1 MPDITSRI
9 ANTSGPGADE
19 SGEPCA
25 PATNQGAA
33 PRLLCIRERE
43 PSWVLLTVG
52 LSSVGLSP
60 PRLVWVSS
68 PRAALSRLREEQF
81 DCLVV
86 DVPASLAPPT
96 DDNGPFGLIRAARTA
111 GCSEPAVIVGRLLTD
126 AEWTEACA
134 CDCDVFVSPR
144 GWESAAL
151 GGVVKRSLL
160 RGALLREN
168 RALTAANH
176 RRLIR
181 ERDESEQL
189 LAHQRQ
195 MIAELEALPHPLR
208 QTGGRGAD
216 RLYSSLTAK
225 DEAAGATDN
234 PGEAFAPHYASL
246 LRSYVLMGSGSLAGE
261 ISEMADRLLAA
272 RVPPHEALQLHL
284 GCVESLVK
292 GLGNRSARHV
302 MARADLLAV
311 EMMTHLAHRSQS
323 VSGPLPSG
331 NSAAIPLRNVT
342 GTAGI
347 DLSEFRATS
356 PLTENL

>member
-1 MPDITSRI
+1 MPEPLASMVTRFSS
-9 ANTSGPGADE
+9 ASDE
-19 SGEPCA
+19 AGESYPSA
-25 PATNQGAA
+25 AFRGAA
-33 PRLLCIRERE
+33 PRLLCVCERE

-52 LSSVGLSP
+52 LNSVGLAP

-68 PRAALSRLREEQF
+68 PRAALSRLHEEQF

-86 DVPASLAPPT
+86 DVPASLASPA

-111 GCSEPAVIVGRLLTD
+111 GCTEPVVIVGRLLTD
-126 AEWTEACA
+126 AEWNEACS

-144 GWESAAL
+144 GWESSAL

-160 RGALLREN
+160 RGALSREN
-168 RALTAANH
+168 RSLTSANH
-176 RRLIR
+176 RRLVR

-195 MIAELEALPHPLR
+195 LIAELEALPHPLR
-208 QTGGRGAD
+208 QPAELGAE
-216 RLYSSLTAK
+216 RLYSTASA
-225 DEAAGATDN
+225 ERERVVAEEGLAET
-234 PGEAFAPHYASL
+234 FAPHYASL

-272 RVPPHEALQLHL
+272 RLPPHEALQLHL

-302 MARADLLAV
+302 MGRADLLAV
-311 EMMTHLAHRSQS
+311 EMMTRLAQRSHT
-323 VSGPLPSG
+323 VTG
-331 NSAAIPLRNVT
+331 AALSRAPAAVPLRNVT
-342 GTAGI
+342 GAAGI
-347 DLSEFRATS
+347 DLGDFSAAE
-356 PLTENL
+356 P

>member
-1 MPDITSRI
+1 MPDITASI
-9 ANTSGPGADE
+9 ANTSAPAADEPGAL
-19 SGEPCA
+19 P
-25 PATNQGAA
+25 TFHGAA
-33 PRLLCIRERE
+33 PRLLCVRERE

-52 LSSVGLSP
+52 LSSVGLAP

-86 DVPASLAPPT
+86 DVPASLAPPA
-96 DDNGPFGLIRAARTA
+96 DDNGPFGLIRAARTG
-111 GCSEPAVIVGRLLTD
+111 GCTEPAVIVGRLLTD

-168 RALTAANH
+168 RALAVANH

-208 QTGGRGAD
+208 QTAARGAE
-216 RLYSSLTAK
+216 RLYSSL
-225 DEAAGATDN
+225 AAEHEPATPKGN
-234 PGEAFAPHYASL
+234 PGEAFAQHYASL

-311 EMMTHLAHRSQS
+311 EMMTHLAHRSQA
-323 VSGPLPSG
+323 VTG
-331 NSAAIPLRNVT
+331 AAALHTPGAAPLRNVT
-342 GTAGI
+342 GIAGI
-347 DLSEFRATS
+347 DLSEFGTGKS
-356 PLTENL
+356 

>member
-1 MPDITSRI
+1 MPEHSARMVN
-9 ANTSGPGADE
+9 AVAPPAAE
-19 SGEPCA
+19 AAEPDPRA
-25 PATNQGAA
+25 SFQGGA
-33 PRLLCIRERE
+33 PRLLCVCERE

-52 LSSVGLSP
+52 LNSVGLAP

-81 DCLVV
+81 DCLLV
-86 DVPASLAPPT
+86 DVPASLASPA
-96 DDNGPFGLIRAARTA
+96 DDNGPFGLIRAARTG
-111 GCSEPAVIVGRLLTD
+111 GCTEPVVIVGRLLTD

-144 GWESAAL
+144 GWESSAL

-160 RGALLREN
+160 RGTLLREN
-168 RALTAANH
+168 RSLTTANH
-176 RRLIR
+176 RRLLR

-195 MIAELEALPHPLR
+195 LIAELEALPHPLR
-208 QTGGRGAD
+208 QPPMRGAE
-216 RLYSSLTAK
+216 RLYSTDPAK
-225 DEAAGATDN
+225 REAVDAKENAC
-234 PGEAFAPHYASL
+234 ESFAPHYASL
-246 LRSYVLMGSGSLAGE
+246 LRSYVLMGSGSLVGE

-272 RVPPHEALQLHL
+272 RIPPHEALQLHL

-311 EMMTHLAHRSQS
+311 EMMTHLAHRSQA
-323 VSGPLPSG
+323 VTG
-331 NSAAIPLRNVT
+331 AAARSPATVPLRNVT

-347 DLSEFRATS
+347 DLSEFGTGES
-356 PLTENL
+356 

>member
-1 MPDITSRI
+1 MPHPSSSTKN
-9 ANTSGPGADE
+9 AE
-19 SGEPCA
+19 A
-25 PATNQGAA
+25 PAHDTGESDATASIHTTAA
-33 PRLLCIRERE
+33 RLLCVCQRE

-52 LSSVGLSP
+52 LNAVGLAP

-68 PRAALSRLREEQF
+68 PRAALARLREEQF

-86 DVPASLAPPT
+86 DVPASLASPA
-96 DDNGPFGLIRAARTA
+96 DDSGPFGLIRAARTG
-111 GCSEPAVIVGRLLTD
+111 GCNEPVVVVGRLLTD

-151 GGVVKRSLL
+151 GGVVKRSLA
-160 RGALLREN
+160 RGAVLREN

-176 RRLIR
+176 RRLLR

-195 MIAELEALPHPLR
+195 LIAELEALPHPLR
-208 QTGGRGAD
+208 QPARRNESRFATELAANETSAD
-216 RLYSSLTAK
+216 EIES
-225 DEAAGATDN
+225 ATD
-234 PGEAFAPHYASL
+234 AFAPNYASL

-261 ISEMADRLLAA
+261 ISDLADRLLSA
-272 RVPPHEALQLHL
+272 RIPPHEALQLHL

-311 EMMTHLAHRSQS
+311 EMMTYLAHRSQA
-323 VSGPLPSG
+323 VSGATLMDAT
-331 NSAAIPLRNVT
+331 AAVPLRNVT
-342 GTAGI
+342 GSAGI
-347 DLSEFRATS
+347 DLSE
-356 PLTENL
+356 LGG

>member
-1 MPDITSRI
+1 MP
-9 ANTSGPGADE
+9 
-19 SGEPCA
+19 EPLASSVNAIA
-25 PATNQGAA
+25 PATDVAQATLPGAA
-33 PRLLCIRERE
+33 PRLLCVCERE

-52 LSSVGLSP
+52 LNSVGLAP

-86 DVPASLAPPT
+86 DVPASLASPA

-111 GCSEPAVIVGRLLTD
+111 GCFEPVVIVGRLLTD
-126 AEWTEACA
+126 AEWSEACA

-144 GWESAAL
+144 GWESSAL

-160 RGALLREN
+160 RGTLSREN

-176 RRLIR
+176 RRLLR

-195 MIAELEALPHPLR
+195 LIAELEALPHPLR
-208 QTGGRGAD
+208 QTAGHGAD
-216 RLYSSLTAK
+216 RWYPDAPADTEK
-225 DEAAGATDN
+225 GDAAQGLA
-234 PGEAFAPHYASL
+234 ESFAPHYASL
-246 LRSYVLMGSGSLAGE
+246 LRSYVLMGSGSLAAE
-261 ISEMADRLLAA
+261 ISEMADRLIAA
-272 RVPPHEALQLHL
+272 RLPPHEALQLHL
-284 GCVESLVK
+284 SSVESLVK

-311 EMMTHLAHRSQS
+311 EMMTHLAHRSQAVTGAS
-323 VSGPLPSG
+323 APRAPAGVPLH
-331 NSAAIPLRNVT
+331 NVT
-342 GTAGI
+342 GAAGI
-347 DLSEFRATS
+347 DLSQLGAA
-356 PLTENL
+356 

>member
-1 MPDITSRI
+1 MPETFARMVNAS
-9 ANTSGPGADE
+9 P
-19 SGEPCA
+19 
-25 PATNQGAA
+25 PATDEAGESSPPASFQGAA
-33 PRLLCIRERE
+33 PRLLCVCERE

-52 LSSVGLSP
+52 LNSVGLAP

-81 DCLVV
+81 DCLLV
-86 DVPASLAPPT
+86 DVPASLASPA

-111 GCSEPAVIVGRLLTD
+111 GCTEPAVIVGRLLTD
-126 AEWTEACA
+126 AEWNEACA

-144 GWESAAL
+144 GWESSAL

-160 RGALLREN
+160 RGALSREN

-176 RRLIR
+176 RRLVR

-195 MIAELEALPHPLR
+195 LIAELEALPHPLR
-208 QTGGRGAD
+208 QTAGRSAERWYANVSVEQEPIAAKG
-216 RLYSSLTAK
+216 LT
-225 DEAAGATDN
+225 ES
-234 PGEAFAPHYASL
+234 FAPHYASL

-272 RVPPHEALQLHL
+272 RLPPHEALQLHL

-311 EMMTHLAHRSQS
+311 EMMTHLAHRSQAVTGAAASRTPAS
-323 VSGPLPSG
+323 V
-331 NSAAIPLRNVT
+331 PLRNVT
-342 GTAGI
+342 GIAGI
-347 DLSEFRATS
+347 DLSEFGTPHS
-356 PLTENL
+356 

>member
-1 MPDITSRI
+1 MPDLSASIKNSSRP
-9 ANTSGPGADE
+9 TADE
-19 SGEPCA
+19 SGHRNETA
-25 PATNQGAA
+25 GASSAA
-33 PRLLCIRERE
+33 PRLLCVCERE

-52 LSSVGLSP
+52 LNSVGLAP

-68 PRAALSRLREEQF
+68 PRAALSRLREDQF

-86 DVPASLAPPT
+86 DVPASLGSPG

-111 GCSEPAVIVGRLLTD
+111 GCTEPVVIVGRLLTD
-126 AEWTEACA
+126 AEWQAACA

-160 RGALLREN
+160 RGALFREN

-176 RRLIR
+176 RRLLR

-195 MIAELEALPHPLR
+195 LIAELEALPHPLR
-208 QTGGRGAD
+208 QPAARGGERFASILARD
-216 RLYSSLTAK
+216 QEPMTAK
-225 DEAAGATDN
+225 DN
-234 PGEAFAPHYASL
+234 PSDAFVPNYASL

-261 ISEMADRLLAA
+261 IAEMADRLVAA
-272 RVPPHEALQLHL
+272 HVPPHEALQLHL

-311 EMMTHLAHRSQS
+311 EMMTHLAHRSQA
-323 VSGPLPSG
+323 VTNG
-331 NSAAIPLRNVT
+331 SASRSPAAVPLRNVT
-342 GTAGI
+342 GAAGI
-347 DLSEFRATS
+347 DLSEFGGPGT
-356 PLTENL
+356 

>member
-1 MPDITSRI
+1 MPQPSDSMVT
-9 ANTSGPGADE
+9 AV
-19 SGEPCA
+19 A
-25 PATNQGAA
+25 PAAGEAGDSIPAASFQGAA
-33 PRLLCIRERE
+33 PRLLCVCERE

-52 LSSVGLSP
+52 LNSVGLAP

-68 PRAALSRLREEQF
+68 PRTALSRLREEQF

-86 DVPASLAPPT
+86 DVPASLASPA
-96 DDNGPFGLIRAARTA
+96 DDNGPFGLIRAARTG
-111 GCSEPAVIVGRLLTD
+111 GCTEPVVIVGRLLTD
-126 AEWTEACA
+126 AEWNEACA

-144 GWESAAL
+144 GWESSAL

-160 RGALLREN
+160 RGVLSREN
-168 RALTAANH
+168 RSLTAANH
-176 RRLIR
+176 RRLLR

-195 MIAELEALPHPLR
+195 LIAELEALPHPLR
-208 QTGGRGAD
+208 QAPGRGAE
-216 RLYSSLTAK
+216 RWRANSS
-225 DEAAGATDN
+225 DEQEPAVTREGLA
-234 PGEAFAPHYASL
+234 ESFAPHYASL

-261 ISEMADRLLAA
+261 IAEMADRLLTA
-272 RVPPHEALQLHL
+272 RLPPHEALQLHL

-311 EMMTHLAHRSQS
+311 EMMTHLAHRSQAVTGAAS
-323 VSGPLPSG
+323 RT
-331 NSAAIPLRNVT
+331 SAAVPLRNVT

-347 DLSEFRATS
+347 DLSSLGAGE
-356 PLTENL
+356 P

>member
-1 MPDITSRI
+1 
-9 ANTSGPGADE
+9 
-19 SGEPCA
+19 
-25 PATNQGAA
+25 
-33 PRLLCIRERE
+33 
-43 PSWVLLTVG
+43 VLLTVG
-52 LSSVGLSP
+52 LNAVGLAP

-86 DVPASLAPPT
+86 DVPASLASPA
-96 DDNGPFGLIRAARTA
+96 DDNGPFGLIRAARTG
-111 GCSEPAVIVGRLLTD
+111 GCAEPVVIVGRLLTD
-126 AEWTEACA
+126 AEWNEACA

-144 GWESAAL
+144 GWESSAL

-160 RGALLREN
+160 RGTLQREN
-168 RALTAANH
+168 RTLTAANH
-176 RRLIR
+176 RRLVR

-195 MIAELEALPHPLR
+195 LIAELEALPHPLR
-208 QTGGRGAD
+208 QPTARGVE
-216 RLYSSLTAK
+216 RLYSTASA
-225 DEAAGATDN
+225 EEETGGSN
-234 PGEAFAPHYASL
+234 LGESFAPHYASL

-272 RVPPHEALQLHL
+272 RVPPHESLQLHL

-302 MARADLLAV
+302 MTRADLLAV
-311 EMMTHLAHRSQS
+311 EMMTHLAHRSQAM
-323 VSGPLPSG
+323 SGT
-331 NSAAIPLRNVT
+331 SAVRSPAAAPLRNVT

-347 DLSEFRATS
+347 DLSDLGTAE
-356 PLTENL
+356 L

>member
-1 MPDITSRI
+1 MPKHSPSTVNAS
-9 ANTSGPGADE
+9 
-19 SGEPCA
+19 A
-25 PATNQGAA
+25 PATDDATDPSSSASFQGAA
-33 PRLLCIRERE
+33 PRLLCVCERE

-52 LSSVGLSP
+52 LNSVGLAP

-86 DVPASLAPPT
+86 DIPASLASPT
-96 DDNGPFGLIRAARTA
+96 DDNGPFGLIRAARTG
-111 GCSEPAVIVGRLLTD
+111 GCMEPVVIVGRLLTD
-126 AEWTEACA
+126 AEWNEACA

-144 GWESAAL
+144 GWESSAL

-160 RGALLREN
+160 RGTLQREN
-168 RALTAANH
+168 RSLTAANH
-176 RRLIR
+176 RRLLR

-195 MIAELEALPHPLR
+195 LIAELEALPHPLR
-208 QTGGRGAD
+208 QPAGRGAEW
-216 RLYSSLTAK
+216 LYSNETAQQ
-225 DEAAGATDN
+225 EATESQEN
-234 PGEAFAPHYASL
+234 PCEAFAPHYASL

-261 ISEMADRLLAA
+261 ISEMTDRLLAA
-272 RVPPHEALQLHL
+272 RIPPHEALQMHL
-284 GCVESLVK
+284 GCVETLVK

-311 EMMTHLAHRSQS
+311 EMMTHLAHRSQA
-323 VSGPLPSG
+323 VT
-331 NSAAIPLRNVT
+331 SAAAVRSPAAVPLRNVT

-347 DLSEFRATS
+347 DLSQFGAEA
-356 PLTENL
+356 

>member
-1 MPDITSRI
+1 MPEPLPSMVT
-9 ANTSGPGADE
+9 AATLAQDE
-19 SGEPCA
+19 AGEPDPSA
-25 PATNQGAA
+25 AFRAAA
-33 PRLLCIRERE
+33 PRLLCVCERE

-52 LSSVGLSP
+52 LNSVGLAP

-86 DVPASLAPPT
+86 DVPASLASPA
-96 DDNGPFGLIRAARTA
+96 DDNGPFGLIRAARTS
-111 GCSEPAVIVGRLLTD
+111 GSTEPVVIVGRLLTD
-126 AEWTEACA
+126 AEWNEACA

-144 GWESAAL
+144 GWESSAL

-160 RGALLREN
+160 RGAASREN

-176 RRLIR
+176 RRLLR

-195 MIAELEALPHPLR
+195 LIAELEALPHPLR
-208 QTGGRGAD
+208 QKAELGAE
-216 RLYSSLTAK
+216 RLYSNAAAEQERVVAEDGLTQS
-225 DEAAGATDN
+225 
-234 PGEAFAPHYASL
+234 FAPHYSSL

-272 RVPPHEALQLHL
+272 RLPPHEALQLHL

-302 MARADLLAV
+302 MGRADLLAV
-311 EMMTHLAHRSQS
+311 EMMTRLAQHSHT
-323 VSGPLPSG
+323 VSGVSRTP
-331 NSAAIPLRNVT
+331 AAVPLRNVT
-342 GTAGI
+342 GAAGI
-347 DLSEFRATS
+347 DLADFGAGES
-356 PLTENL
+356 

>member
-1 MPDITSRI
+1 MPEHSTRTVN
-9 ANTSGPGADE
+9 AL
-19 SGEPCA
+19 A
-25 PATNQGAA
+25 PATDDGADPIPSAAFQGAA
-33 PRLLCIRERE
+33 PRLLCVCERE

-52 LSSVGLSP
+52 LNAVGLAP

-86 DVPASLAPPT
+86 DVPASLASPA
-96 DDNGPFGLIRAARTA
+96 DDNGPFGLIRAARTG
-111 GCSEPAVIVGRLLTD
+111 GCAEPVVIVGSLLTD
-126 AEWTEACA
+126 AEWNEACA

-144 GWESAAL
+144 SWESSAL
-151 GGVVKRSLL
+151 GAVVKRSLL
-160 RGALLREN
+160 RGALQREN
-168 RALTAANH
+168 QTLTAANH
-176 RRLIR
+176 RRLVR

-195 MIAELEALPHPLR
+195 LIAELEALPHPLR
-208 QTGGRGAD
+208 QPTARGAE
-216 RLYSSLTAK
+216 RLYSTASA
-225 DEAAGATDN
+225 DEDTGGSN
-234 PGEAFAPHYASL
+234 LCESFAPHYASL

-272 RVPPHEALQLHL
+272 RIPPHESLQLHL

-311 EMMTHLAHRSQS
+311 EMMTHLAHRSQA
-323 VSGPLPSG
+323 VSGAP
-331 NSAAIPLRNVT
+331 AARSPAAAPLRNVT
-342 GTAGI
+342 GAAGI
-347 DLSEFRATS
+347 DLSDFAT
-356 PLTENL
+356 PDY